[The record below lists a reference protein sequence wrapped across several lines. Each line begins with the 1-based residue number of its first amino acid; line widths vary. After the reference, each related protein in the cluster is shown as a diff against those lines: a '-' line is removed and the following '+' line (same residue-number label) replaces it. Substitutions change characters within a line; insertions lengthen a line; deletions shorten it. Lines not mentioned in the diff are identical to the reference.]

1 MRKRLCVAAITI
13 LALSAQA
20 APPKI
25 PDVMVTDQDGK
36 RSHMYSDMVRG
47 HVVVVNFVFT
57 SCTTICGTMGA
68 NFGRLQQLVGS
79 DVKLI
84 SISIDPLDNPAR
96 LKAWSQRWGRGP
108 RWTLVT
114 GPQGDIDA
122 IRKAFG
128 VYSADFVNHSAITF
142 VGNDRTGEWTR
153 VDGLAPAAKIAQR
166 VNAVASEENAR

>member
-1 MRKRLCVAAITI
+1 
-13 LALSAQA
+13 
-20 APPKI
+20 
-25 PDVMVTDQDGK
+25 
-36 RSHMYSDMVRG
+36 MYSNMVRG
-47 HVVVVNFVFT
+47 HIVVVNFVFT

-79 DVKLI
+79 DVRLI
-84 SISIDPLDNPAR
+84 SVSIDPNDNPAR

-114 GPQGDIDA
+114 GAQRDIDA
-122 IRKAFG
+122 VRKAFG

-142 VGNDRTGEWTR
+142 IGNDRTGEWTR

-166 VNAVASEENAR
+166 VNAVASGENAR